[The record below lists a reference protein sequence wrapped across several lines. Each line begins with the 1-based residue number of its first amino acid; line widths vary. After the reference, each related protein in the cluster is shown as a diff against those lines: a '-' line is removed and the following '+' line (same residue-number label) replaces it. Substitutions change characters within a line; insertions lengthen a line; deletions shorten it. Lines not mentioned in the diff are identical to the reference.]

1 MAAFVDEM
9 LRELPRVLAA
19 LEGTADD
26 LVVYVGPV
34 ADERHFPTRPP
45 QEPHHDVEGG
55 QHPRMA
61 DVREVVDG
69 DPAHVDAD
77 ASWRTGVKS
86 CFSLASV
93 LKTRN
98 GMELFYQSRRGACGP
113 LPPRV
118 ARQRPCTILLVETG
132 LRANQQLKM
141 VFRSPS
147 MSSSLTPLASE
158 SSLIKRFRAVSSI
171 LRSPKL
177 RSLSNLSR

>member
-9 LRELPRVLAA
+9 LRELPGVLAA
-19 LEGTADD
+19 LERTADD

-77 ASWRTGVKS
+77 AS
-86 CFSLASV
+86 LANGSEV
-93 LKTRN
+93 LLLVGKRVEDAQRHGTLLPEPARR
-98 GMELFYQSRRGACGP
+98 LRSTAAARGAAATLHDP
-113 LPPRV
+113 
-118 ARQRPCTILLVETG
+118 AVETG

-177 RSLSNLSR
+177 KSLSNLSR